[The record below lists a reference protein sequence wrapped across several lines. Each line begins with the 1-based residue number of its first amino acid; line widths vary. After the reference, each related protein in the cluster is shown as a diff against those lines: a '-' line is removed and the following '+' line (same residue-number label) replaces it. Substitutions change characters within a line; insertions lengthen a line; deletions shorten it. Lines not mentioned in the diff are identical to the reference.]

1 MFKNALLTN
10 IQIERE
16 EKSCYRTRLSIIREN
31 CDSETTVLIY
41 RGGGGHGCPP
51 EKEVLERPLG

>member
-16 EKSCYRTRLSIIREN
+16 EALII
-31 CDSETTVLIY
+31 I
-41 RGGGGHGCPP
+41 
-51 EKEVLERPLG
+51 LEQEFSKLLP

>member
-16 EKSCYRTRLSIIREN
+16 EALIIILEQELSK
-31 CDSETTVLIY
+31 LL
-41 RGGGGHGCPP
+41 P
-51 EKEVLERPLG
+51 